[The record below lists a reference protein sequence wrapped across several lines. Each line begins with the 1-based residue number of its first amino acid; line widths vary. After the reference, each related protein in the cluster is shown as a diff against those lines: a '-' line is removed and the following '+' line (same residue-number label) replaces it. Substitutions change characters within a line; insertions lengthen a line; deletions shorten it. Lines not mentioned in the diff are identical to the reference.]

1 MLDNVYVFGHKN
13 PDTDSVCA
21 AISLAYL
28 KNLKKINVTPYILGE
43 INNETKYV
51 LNYFKINKPLY
62 LNDVKLQVS
71 DLNYKRDCFLKDN
84 NTLNDL
90 YLFMQKEGISGVPIC
105 HNNKE
110 YLGIVTMKDL
120 LKIIIDPHYD
130 SLYTSYNNILKII
143 NGKEILKF
151 TNEVKGKLL
160 LSAYKTTD
168 FEENIHL
175 TEDNILII
183 GNRYNIIKHAID
195 AKVKLIIIVGTNTI
209 SDEIISLAKKNR
221 VSIITTKEESLYV
234 LKMLILSNYI
244 KNILVKENINPIDEK
259 MYVNDFL
266 TLANKYHFTNYP
278 VVDKKKR
285 ILGLLRIEDVNT
297 PNKKKV
303 ILVDHNEYTQSV
315 DGIEEAEII
324 EIIDH
329 HKVGNINSSS
339 PINIRN
345 MAVGSTNTILYE
357 IYKETKVKPPKNIA
371 GLMLSGIIS
380 DTLMLH
386 SPTTTEYDVK
396 AVKEL
401 SKIAKIDID
410 KYSKGMFLAAA
421 SIKGKTIEELIYNDF
436 KSFNINNRKIGIG
449 QMTVI
454 NYEKVLRDKN
464 KYLEVIE
471 KISHDH
477 DYDILAF
484 CITDVINSN
493 TYLLYNKN
501 SENIFKTV
509 FGNNNE
515 MYEGFKLDGIV
526 SRKKQLIPKLMDELK

>member
-1 MLDNVYVFGHKN
+1 MIENIYTFGHKN

-28 KNLKKINVTPYILGE
+28 MNAKKINVTPYILGE

-51 LNYFKINKPLY
+51 LKYFKVNKPLY
-62 LNDVKLQVS
+62 LNDVKLQIS
-71 DLNYKRDCFLKDN
+71 DLNYKRNCYLKEN

-90 YLFMQKEGISGVPIC
+90 YIFMQKEGISGVPIAR
-105 HNNKE
+105 NNNE
-110 YLGIVTMKDL
+110 YMGIVTMKDL

-130 SLYTSYNNILKII
+130 SLYTSYSNILKII

-151 TNEVKGKLL
+151 SDEIKGHLL

-175 TEDNILII
+175 THDNILII
-183 GNRYNIIKHAID
+183 GNRYNIIKHALD
-195 AKVKLIIIVGTNTI
+195 AKIKLIIIVGTNKI
-209 SDEIISLAKKNR
+209 SNEIKEIANKKK
-221 VSIITTKEESLYV
+221 VSIITTKEDSLYV

-244 KNILVKENINPIDEK
+244 KNIVVKDDINPVDEK

-278 VVDKKKR
+278 VVDKKCR
-285 ILGLLRIEDVNT
+285 VLGLLRIEDVNT
-297 PNKKKV
+297 PNRKKV
-303 ILVDHNEYTQSV
+303 ILVDHNEYSQSA
-315 DGIEEAEII
+315 DGIEEANII

-329 HKVGNINSSS
+329 HKIGNINSSS
-339 PINIRN
+339 PINFRN

-357 IYKETKVKPPKNIA
+357 MYKERKVTPPKNIA

-386 SPTTTEYDVK
+386 SPTTTEYDIK
-396 AVKEL
+396 AVEAL
-401 SKIAKIDID
+401 SKIIKIDPV
-410 KYSKGMFLAAA
+410 KYSKGMFLEAA

-454 NYEKVLRDKN
+454 NYEKILKDKK
-464 KYLEVIE
+464 KYLDVIE
-471 KISHDH
+471 KISKDH

-493 TYLLYNKN
+493 TYLLYNQN

-509 FGNNNE
+509 FGDGE
-515 MYEGFKLDGIV
+515 MYEGFKLEGIV
-526 SRKKQLIPKLMDELK
+526 SRKKQIIPKLMDELK

>member
-1 MLDNVYVFGHKN
+1 MLDKIYVFGHKN

-28 KNLKKINVTPYILGE
+28 KNIKKIDVTPYILGE

-51 LNYFKINKPLY
+51 LNYFKVNKPLY

-71 DLNYKRDCFLKDN
+71 DLNYKRDCYLNDN

-90 YLFMQKEGISGVPIC
+90 YNFMQKEEITGVPIARA
-105 HNNKE
+105 NRE
-110 YLGIVTMKDL
+110 YLGIITMKDL
-120 LKIIIDPHYD
+120 LKIIINPHYD
-130 SLYTSYNNILKII
+130 DIYTSYNNILKII
-143 NGKEILKF
+143 NGKELLRFNDEI
-151 TNEVKGKLL
+151 KGKML

-175 TEDNILII
+175 TKENILII
-183 GNRYNIIKHAID
+183 GNRYNIIKYAIS
-195 AKVKLIIIVGTNTI
+195 AKVKLIIIVGTDKI
-209 SDEIISLAKKNR
+209 SDEIYELAKKNK
-221 VSIITTKEESLYV
+221 VSIITTREESLYV

-244 KNILVKENINPIDEK
+244 KNILIKDNASPILDT

-266 TLANKYHFTNYP
+266 TLSNKYHFTNYP
-278 VVDKKKR
+278 VVDKKGR
-285 ILGLLRIEDVNT
+285 ILGLLRIEDVNR

-303 ILVDHNEYTQSV
+303 ILVDHNEYSQSA
-315 DGIEEAEII
+315 DGIEEAEIL

-339 PINIRN
+339 PINFRN

-357 IYKETKVKPPKNIA
+357 MYKENKVKPPKNIA

-386 SPTTTEYDVK
+386 SPTTTEYDIK
-396 AVKEL
+396 AVKAL
-401 SKIAKIDID
+401 SEIVKIDPV

-454 NYEKVLRDKN
+454 NYEKVLKEKN

-471 KISHDH
+471 KISNEH

-493 TYLLYNKN
+493 TYLLYNKA
-501 SENIFKTV
+501 SEEVFKTV
-509 FGNNNE
+509 FGDNNE
-515 MYEGFKLDGIV
+515 MYEGFMLEGIV
-526 SRKKQLIPKLMDELK
+526 SRKKQIIPKLMDELK